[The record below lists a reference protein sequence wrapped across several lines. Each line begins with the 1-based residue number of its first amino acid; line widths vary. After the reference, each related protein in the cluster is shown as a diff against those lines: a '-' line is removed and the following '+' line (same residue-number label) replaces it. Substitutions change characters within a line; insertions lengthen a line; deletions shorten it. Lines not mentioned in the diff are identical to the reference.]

1 MFFLAFKNNR
11 LHMKFHRLAI
21 ILFIIFSLSATI
33 NSKSVY
39 QIEELKI
46 NKNITITLEDTE
58 LYIIT
63 NINETGYLG
72 HRIIIPESIG
82 SLENKIYFASFN
94 TTNIINDSVYEEVDS
109 ITEYKELK
117 QDIGPFR
124 VERDKYAVIKFI
136 GLKSG
141 EEMTVEAY
149 YISKGDTVHFTIITG
164 VIVLL
169 FAIIVALIIKN
180 IKKCR
185 SKNKMKLL
193 VIKGININLA

>member
-1 MFFLAFKNNR
+1 M
-11 LHMKFHRLAI
+11 
-21 ILFIIFSLSATI
+21 LFIRFKSNRAYMKMDRLLFISFLILSFSTTMLA
-33 NSKSVY
+33 KSVH

-46 NKNITITLEDTE
+46 NNNITVILQDTE

-94 TTNIINDSVYEEVDS
+94 STNILNDSQYVEVDS

-124 VERDKYAVIKFI
+124 VEKDKYAVIKFI

-193 VIKGININLA
+193 VIKSININLA

>member
-1 MFFLAFKNNR
+1 MLFIRFKNNR
-11 LHMKFHRLAI
+11 TYMKMDRL
-21 ILFIIFSLSATI
+21 LFISFLILSFSTTMKA
-33 NSKSVY
+33 KSVH
-39 QIEELKI
+39 QIEESKT
-46 NKNITITLEDTE
+46 NNNTTATLEDTE

-94 TTNIINDSVYEEVDS
+94 STNILNDSQYIEVDS

-124 VERDKYAVIKFI
+124 VEKDKYAVIKFI
-136 GLKSG
+136 GLKTG
-141 EEMTVEAY
+141 EKMKVETY
-149 YISKGDTVHFTIITG
+149 FISKGDTLNFTIII
-164 VIVLL
+164 VFIVLIM
-169 FAIIVALIIKN
+169 AIIVTLIIKN

-185 SKNKMKLL
+185 SKKTMKLV
-193 VIKGININLA
+193 VI

>member
-1 MFFLAFKNNR
+1 M
-11 LHMKFHRLAI
+11 
-21 ILFIIFSLSATI
+21 LFIRFKSNRAYMKMDRLLFISFLILSFSTTMLA
-33 NSKSVY
+33 KSVH

-46 NKNITITLEDTE
+46 NNNITVILQDTE

-94 TTNIINDSVYEEVDS
+94 STNILNDSQYVEVES

-124 VERDKYAVIKFI
+124 VEKDKYAVIKFI

-141 EEMTVEAY
+141 EKMKVETF
-149 YISKGDTVHFTIITG
+149 YISKGDTLNFTIIIV
-164 VIVLL
+164 VIALIM
-169 FAIIVALIIKN
+169 AIIVTLIIKN

-185 SKNKMKLL
+185 SKKTMEL
-193 VIKGININLA
+193 VVI

>member
-1 MFFLAFKNNR
+1 MFFIKFKNNR
-11 LHMKFHRLAI
+11 PYLKMDRL
-21 ILFIIFSLSATI
+21 LFISFLILSFSTTI
-33 NSKSVY
+33 QSKSVH

-46 NKNITITLEDTE
+46 NNNITVILEDTE

-94 TTNIINDSVYEEVDS
+94 STNILNDSQYVEVES

-124 VERDKYAVIKFI
+124 VEKDKYAVIKFI
-136 GLKSG
+136 GLKTG
-141 EEMTVEAY
+141 EKMKVETY
-149 YISKGDTVHFTIITG
+149 YISKGDTLNFTITIV
-164 VIVLL
+164 VIVLIM
-169 FAIIVALIIKN
+169 AIIATLIIKN

-185 SKNKMKLL
+185 SKKAMKLL
-193 VIKGININLA
+193 VI